1 MDVGSITKSRFKREK
16 KTLKFIYYEPHG
28 TEELAQGKKTQKTVK
43 PKCFYSDIV
52 DSSRKIQY
60 SKNHMS

>member
-1 MDVGSITKSRFKREK
+1 MDVGSITKFRFKREK

-28 TEELAQGKKTQKTVK
+28 TGELAQGKKTQKTVK

-52 DSSRKIQY
+52 DTSRKI
-60 SKNHMS
+60 